1 MQAAR
6 FADSR
11 ANVHIVNPNGTA
23 NVVAT
28 AIKIDPLL
36 QTELCRRRRLGQRD
50 KFFRIARSRML
61 AGVFRNAANPFVQMR
76 KEAAQEL
83 AQRAAHREKINRD
96 GFRLGAREG
105 ETRQV
110 RFAPLTEKAKKI
122 GSDERAETVR
132 NDDDSVVRTPA
143 VVLAAGAKMMKQ
155 SSVAFDDLRARRGAR
170 GRGTKVIVHV
180 QNGVENGTQIFDEQT
195 RQNSGRAGKNST
207 EGEQLTAARRHERQL
222 I

>member
-50 KFFRIARSRML
+50 KFFGIARSRML
-61 AGVFRNAANPFVQMR
+61 AGVFRNGANPLVQMR

-83 AQRAAHREKINRD
+83 AQGTAHREKINGD

-105 ETRQV
+105 EPREV

-122 GSDERAETVR
+122 GSDERAETMR
-132 NDDDSVVRTPA
+132 NDDDSVVGTPA
-143 VVLAAGAKMMKQ
+143 VVLAAGMKMMKE
-155 SSVAFDDLRARRGAR
+155 SAVAFDDFRTRRGAR
-170 GRGTKVIVHV
+170 GRGAKVVVHV
-180 QNGVENGTQIFDEQT
+180 QNGV
-195 RQNSGRAGKNST
+195 
-207 EGEQLTAARRHERQL
+207 
-222 I
+222 

>member
-1 MQAAR
+1 MQTAR
-6 FADSR
+6 FANSR
-11 ANVHIVNPNGTA
+11 ANVYIINPNGTA

-36 QTELCRRRRLGQRD
+36 QTELCRRRRSGQRD

-105 ETRQV
+105 ETRKV

-122 GSDERAETVR
+122 GSGERAETGR
-132 NDDDSVVRTPA
+132 TDDDSVGGMPA
-143 VVLAAGAKMMKQ
+143 
-155 SSVAFDDLRARRGAR
+155 S
-170 GRGTKVIVHV
+170 
-180 QNGVENGTQIFDEQT
+180 GVS
-195 RQNSGRAGKNST
+195 SGR
-207 EGEQLTAARRHERQL
+207 ERINQTTR
-222 I
+222 